1 MSVLLA
7 VFPVAEQYAAEATAL
22 AKKLVVPL
30 LHSNTDE
37 AQRNAYTFL
46 LVLDAGG
53 CSLVQGKQRIAVD
66 FAAGASRHRRLHGG
80 GRGQPIAKAIGLK
93 AGNIIPSI
101 LDATAGLGGDAFVL
115 ATLGCRVQM
124 CERSPLAHA
133 LLSDGLI
140 RAANAD
146 DDSLRDILSRLALL
160 AIDTQAHLQNLLA
173 SEEFVEKPDVIFL
186 DPMFPEK
193 RKNAAPKKE
202 MLAFHQ
208 LIGADEDADA
218 LLPLALQVAQRR
230 VVVKRPRHAPVLA
243 GIKPGL
249 VLEGESTRFDI
260 YPLRSMAVASLQ

>member
-1 MSVLLA
+1 MSLLLA
-7 VFPVAEQYAAEATAL
+7 VLPVAEQYVAEAAAL
-22 AKKLVVPL
+22 AQNLAVPL
-30 LHSNTDE
+30 LHSNADK
-37 AQRNAYTFL
+37 AQRAAYVFL
-46 LVLDAGG
+46 FVLDASG
-53 CSLVQGKQRIAVD
+53 CSLVQGKQRIVVD
-66 FAAGASRHRRLHGG
+66 FVAGASRHRRLHGG
-80 GRGQPIAKAIGLK
+80 GRGQPIAKAVGIK

-115 ATLGCRVQM
+115 AGLGCSMQL
-124 CERSPLAHA
+124 CERSPVAHA
-133 LLSDGLI
+133 LLSDGI
-140 RAANAD
+140 ARARNGGD
-146 DDSLRDILSRLALL
+146 PTVK
-160 AIDTQAHLQNLLA
+160 AIIEQVNLLA
-173 SEEFVEKPDVIFL
+173 VDAKQYMQDLLTGEAVVTKPDVIFL

-260 YPLRSMAVASLQ
+260 YPLRSMAVASP